1 MTHMGPT
8 ELNGVFASGLVSEDA
23 LQALL
28 PVAVYVLAMAV
39 YAIFIFKFYRFIA
52 NRDIFSFDLSKN
64 DQSSVPALRNLFSL
78 IGYVAKFIIMFPA
91 FAFVWFA
98 TLTVMLTL
106 LSADRQLS
114 DILLIALVAVCAV
127 RVCAYYDEDLAR
139 DLAKILPFAV
149 LSVFLVGTSSP
160 DIPASL
166 EVLAQVSQGWETI
179 FYYWLFLVA
188 LELGLRLVFGISK
201 WIFQGKK
208 REQPVPTAENPSQA
222 ATDD

>member
-1 MTHMGPT
+1 MGPT
-8 ELNGVFASGLVSEDA
+8 ELNGSFGSGWVPQDA
-23 LQALL
+23 LQTLL

-39 YAIFIFKFYRFIA
+39 YAILIFKFYRFIA
-52 NRDIFSFDLSKN
+52 NRDIFSFNLSKN
-64 DQSSVPALRNLFSL
+64 DQSSLPALRNLFSL
-78 IGYVAKFIIMFPA
+78 IGYVVKFIVMFPA

-98 TLTVMLTL
+98 TLTAMLAL

-149 LSVFLVGTSSP
+149 LSVFLVGTSSL

-179 FYYWLFLVA
+179 FYYWLFLIA
-188 LELGLRLVFGISK
+188 LEFALRLVFGIFK
-201 WIFQGKK
+201 GIFPGKK
-208 REQPVPTAENPSQA
+208 REQPVPA
-222 ATDD
+222 ADSTTEPTSDD

>member
-1 MTHMGPT
+1 M
-8 ELNGVFASGLVSEDA
+8 
-23 LQALL
+23 
-28 PVAVYVLAMAV
+28 
-39 YAIFIFKFYRFIA
+39 
-52 NRDIFSFDLSKN
+52 
-64 DQSSVPALRNLFSL
+64 PALRNLFSL
-78 IGYVAKFIIMFPA
+78 IGYVVKFIVMFPA

-98 TLTVMLTL
+98 TLTVMLAL

-166 EVLAQVSQGWETI
+166 EVLAQVSQGWATI

-188 LELGLRLVFGISK
+188 LELGLRFVFAIFKGIFS
-201 WIFQGKK
+201 GNK
-208 REQPVPTAENPSQA
+208 REQPAPEADSTTAPTS
-222 ATDD
+222 DD